1 MPTKPAKIGQSC
13 YASGWGEI
21 DNPLSSVNYSRAKEL
36 MVAPLEVLGYDG
48 CYNAL
53 DEQLLSFSRESYQ
66 EVYERFIR
74 WDLCTYKK
82 PKSICSGDSGGP
94 FTCDEN
100 GIAVV
105 HGIASVVLPTGL

>member
-1 MPTKPAKIGQSC
+1 MPTKPAKIGQNC
-13 YASGWGEI
+13 YASGWGMI
-21 DNPLSSVNYSRAKEL
+21 GHPIFGRVKEL
-36 MVAPLEVLGYDG
+36 MVAPLEILGYNG
-48 CYNAL
+48 CYYAL
-53 DEQLLSFSRESYQ
+53 NEKILFFSRERFQ
-66 EVYERFIR
+66 ELFKEFIR
-74 WDLCTYKK
+74 WDVCTSNK